1 MRQFPPPDT
10 SCPAYKW
17 HEPLQAR
24 TVGRS
29 AGTTAAACLMLWSCS
44 SESQKSYKTF
54 SDVEEEF
61 AATLSANDTTEVLTA
76 GTALLDSLK
85 AGKIDVAVNMLNT
98 TDAEGN
104 IVPLSDEKRAQLV
117 TRFERFP
124 VVDYELEYYN
134 FSLPALNDLKY
145 RTFFSE
151 KDASGNAP
159 ALSLMLNP
167 VKKDGKW
174 YLCLKE
180 AGQPAKD
187 AANAVNPDLIIAQ

>member
-1 MRQFPPPDT
+1 MKKLFI
-10 SCPAYKW
+10 
-17 HEPLQAR
+17 
-24 TVGRS
+24 
-29 AGTTAAACLMLWSCS
+29 TAAACLMLWSCS
-44 SESQKSYKTF
+44 SESKKGYKTF

-61 AATLSANDTTEVLTA
+61 AATLTANDSTEVLAA
-76 GTALLDSLK
+76 GTALLDNLK
-85 AGKIDVAVNMLNT
+85 AGNIDDALDMLNS
-98 TDAEGN
+98 TDGQGN
-104 IVPLSDEKRAQLV
+104 VTALPDEKRQELAK
-117 TRFERFP
+117 RFKRFP
-124 VVDYELEYYN
+124 VMDYELEYYA

-145 RTFFSE
+145 RTFFAE